1 MREFPALRQVPETKL
16 RHRLLLFLKKEEFI
30 THHHITHMAQNVRH
44 YQDIDN
50 DFVDYFNRQIVA
62 GKYRA
67 PCIVNMD
74 KTNLD
79 YDVAPRKMLERSGP
93 WMISGY
99 KVDHAAR
106 ATVVLAV
113 SMSGVKLPAMLIFK
127 GVQQGRIWHEVR
139 GAQFPR
145 EFVQYSCQPKAWQD
159 TTTYK
164 DWVSQVV
171 VPFFWWMPRH
181 CVTGQFFGTSEQHGN
196 LITQ

>member
-1 MREFPALRQVPETKL
+1 MVSGYKDVVYD
-16 RHRLLLFLKKEEFI
+16 FI
-30 THHHITHMAQNVRH
+30 
-44 YQDIDN
+44 
-50 DFVDYFNRQIVA
+50 DYFNRQIVA

-74 KTNLD
+74 ETNLD
-79 YDVAPRKMLERSGP
+79 FDVTPRKTLEMIGP
-93 WMISGY
+93 RTVSGY
-99 KVDHAAR
+99 KVDHAAC

-145 EFVQYSCQPKAWQD
+145 AFVQYSCQPKAWQD

-171 VPFFWWMPRH
+171 VPFFGGCPGIVLQDNFSVH
-181 CVTGQFFGTSEQHGN
+181 LNNTA
-196 LITQ
+196 I